1 MWNYCGGR
9 EEENQATSGH
19 DVMHETSQRLNNLG
33 KSSTLMFMA
42 PDDKDMGKS
51 SRIFFPYRFWGKPK
65 KISNYCIIFN
75 QKSIPANFTSISFSD
90 VNNQTSQQSKK
101 LNLLTAGMW
110 KYAYL
115 QLKSE
120 FYYKFYVTIFTPT
133 HFLQVLNFLRKLFMF
148 AIDGSNT
155 IMNIWSWNFEKKTT
169 ITATKSIIQKNITRF
184 SQMRGIR
191 LYYVVHTFAV
201 SSCFSNNSMAF
212 YVEITHAYASN
223 DSSKKRN

>member
-1 MWNYCGGR
+1 
-9 EEENQATSGH
+9 
-19 DVMHETSQRLNNLG
+19 
-33 KSSTLMFMA
+33 MFMA

-155 IMNIWSWNFEKKTT
+155 IMNIWSWNFEKK
-169 ITATKSIIQKNITRF
+169 NN
-184 SQMRGIR
+184 
-191 LYYVVHTFAV
+191 
-201 SSCFSNNSMAF
+201 NNSNEV
-212 YVEITHAYASN
+212 YY
-223 DSSKKRN
+223 SKKYHAFLSNEGNTPVLRSTYFRRI